1 MMTGRGVSQ
10 GLGMGKVV
18 KITRPEIHIPDEACT
33 DEAACLK
40 QFDDALAASKD
51 DLKAI
56 QAKAK
61 GTLDKE
67 HLAIFDAHLQ
77 MVDDIEIVKQVKEKI
92 SESMNPLKAYKTV
105 TDTFKAMF
113 EAMDDPYFKERAS
126 DIADIQTRVLSHMAG
141 TPLQDLALLDTD
153 TIIVADDLTPSD
165 TAALDLSKVQGFAT
179 EIGGYT
185 SHTAIMARAIGL
197 PAVVG
202 ISGVMDIE
210 DGALALID
218 GTAGKL
224 DVNPSDDALSA
235 FQKAL
240 KDAKALKAKLDP
252 FQSLKGLTKDG
263 HSIPL
268 YANIGSA
275 KDLPVALKNGAE
287 GIGLF
292 RTEFLFM
299 ESSEAPSL
307 ETQIQAYSDV
317 FKAIHPVIVRT
328 LDIGGDKA
336 LPYLKQPTEDNPFL
350 GVRAI
355 RLCFNELELFK
366 TQLKALLIASAPYPD
381 VRIMFPMIARL
392 DEVQKAK
399 AILDEVKA
407 ELNTEQT
414 PYQTVIKIGI
424 MIEIPAAALNART
437 LAKHVDFFSI
447 GTNDLIQ
454 YTYAADRMNDGVSYL
469 YEPLDPTLLR
479 LIQSTVEAAHAENTE
494 IGVCGEMASDVKA
507 ALLLSGMGMDE
518 LSMSGPALLEVKEAL
533 THYTMDDLIALK
545 DKALAFDTADQVRA
559 LFNP

>member
-1 MMTGRGVSQ
+1 MTGSAVSK
-10 GLGMGKVV
+10 GLAKGNVV
-18 KITRPEIHIPDEACT
+18 KIERPTIEIPKTKCTNQEACLDT
-33 DEAACLK
+33 FEN
-40 QFDDALAASKD
+40 ALEASKD

-61 GTLDKE
+61 DTLDAE

-92 SESMNPLKAYKTV
+92 AAGMNPLAAYYDV
-105 TDTFKAMF
+105 TESFKAMF

-126 DIADIQTRVLSHMAG
+126 DIKDIQTRVLAHMAG
-141 TPLQDLALLDTD
+141 TPLKDLALLDD
-153 TIIVADDLTPSD
+153 DAIIVADDLTPSD
-165 TAALDLSKVQGFAT
+165 TAALDLSKVKGFAT

-185 SHTAIMARAIGL
+185 SHTAIMARALGL

-202 ISGVMDIE
+202 VSGIMTLNEGDLVLLNGNTGVLE
-210 DGALALID
+210 
-218 GTAGKL
+218 
-224 DVNPSDDALSA
+224 VNPDEASLQA
-235 FQKAL
+235 FEKAL
-240 KDAKALKAKLDP
+240 QAYEETLERQAK
-252 FQSLKGLTKDG
+252 FQALKGLTKDG
-263 HSIPL
+263 KSVPL
-268 YANIGSA
+268 YANIGSV
-275 KDLPVALKNGAE
+275 KDMPKALENGAE

-299 ESSEAPSL
+299 ESEKAPSL
-307 ETQIQAYSDV
+307 ESQIEAYAAV
-317 FKAIHPVIVRT
+317 FKLMQPVIVRT

-336 LPYLKQPTEDNPFL
+336 LPYLKMPHEDNPFL

-366 TQLKALLIASAPYPD
+366 TQLKALLIAGKDYPD

-392 DEVQKAK
+392 DELLKAK
-399 AILDEVKA
+399 AILDDVKK
-407 ELNTEQT
+407 ELKAANT
-414 PYQTVIKIGI
+414 PYQTNILVGI

-479 LIQSTVEAAHAENTE
+479 LMESTVEAAHAENTE
-494 IGVCGEMASDVKA
+494 IGVCGEMASDPVA
-507 ALLLSGMGMDE
+507 ALILAGMGMDE
-518 LSMSGPALLEVKEAL
+518 LSMSAAALLDVKDHL
-533 THYTMDDLIALK
+533 SRYTLDELKALK
-545 DKALAFDTADQVRA
+545 EKALAADTAAEVKA
-559 LFNP
+559 LFND